1 MSVKRRRTETVDAS
15 AVDDWSSQAGQAS
28 STPTV
33 QPQSPTPQ
41 RAAIPVNLPA
51 HRRRARSG
59 PKKDAV
65 SFRFNA
71 AQRDLLNVAVAHED
85 LSQQQLLESLIW
97 ETLEDR
103 YGELAPIDE

>member
-1 MSVKRRRTETVDAS
+1 MSVKRRRTETVDTA
-15 AVDDWSSQAGQAS
+15 AVDEWGSQAGQAS
-28 STPTV
+28 PKPTV
-33 QPQSPTPQ
+33 QPESPTPP
-41 RAAIPVNLPA
+41 RPPVPVNLPA

-97 ETLEDR
+97 EILEDR
-103 YGELAPIDE
+103 YGEMAPVDE

>member
-1 MSVKRRRTETVDAS
+1 MSVKRRRTEAVDAA
-15 AVDDWSSQAGQAS
+15 AVDEWSSQAGQAP
-28 STPTV
+28 STPTA
-33 QPQSPTPQ
+33 QPEPRTPP
-41 RAAIPVNLPA
+41 RPAIPVNLPA

-97 ETLEDR
+97 EILEDR
-103 YGELAPIDE
+103 YGELVPIDE